1 MNLFAQ
7 AAQFL
12 TDPANWAG
20 PTGIPVRLLEHVGYS
35 ALTMAI
41 ALVVA
46 VPLGLWVGHTGRGGG
61 VVVGLAGALRSLPTL
76 GLLTL
81 FTLLMGLGLM
91 PPILALVLLAIP
103 PILSGT
109 YSGIAAVS
117 PALVDSARSMG
128 MTESQTLL
136 RVEIPVALPVIL
148 GGIRNAALQVLATV
162 TIVAYINLGGLGRY
176 LIDGLAVRDYS
187 RMLASVVLV
196 AVLALAADAV
206 LALFQRLVTSP
217 GLTLTGDRP

>member
-1 MNLFAQ
+1 M
-7 AAQFL
+7 
-12 TDPANWAG
+12 
-20 PTGIPVRLLEHVGYS
+20 
-35 ALTMAI
+35 
-41 ALVVA
+41 
-46 VPLGLWVGHTGRGGG
+46 
-61 VVVGLAGALRSLPTL
+61 GLAGALRSLPTL

-117 PALVDSARSMG
+117 PALVDAARAMG
-128 MTESQTLL
+128 MTESQTLF
-136 RVEIPVALPVIL
+136 RVEVPVALPVIL

-206 LALFQRLVTSP
+206 LALTQRLVTSP
-217 GLTLTGDRP
+217 GLRLTGDRP

>member
-1 MNLFAQ
+1 
-7 AAQFL
+7 
-12 TDPANWAG
+12 
-20 PTGIPVRLLEHVGYS
+20 
-35 ALTMAI
+35 
-41 ALVVA
+41 
-46 VPLGLWVGHTGRGGG
+46 
-61 VVVGLAGALRSLPTL
+61 
-76 GLLTL
+76 
-81 FTLLMGLGLM
+81 MGLGLM

-109 YSGIAAVS
+109 YSGVAAVS
-117 PALVDSARSMG
+117 PALVDAARSMG
-128 MTESQTLL
+128 MTEGQVLT

-176 LIDGLAVRDYS
+176 LIDGLAVRDYA

-206 LALFQRLVTSP
+206 LALVQRLVTSP
-217 GLTLTGDRP
+217 GLRLAGDRP

>member
-1 MNLFAQ
+1 MNLIDQ
-7 AAQFL
+7 ALAFL
-12 TDPANWAG
+12 TDPMNWTGAA
-20 PTGIPVRLLEHVGYS
+20 GIPQRMLEHLGYT

-41 ALVVA
+41 ALIIA
-46 VPLGLWVGHTGRGGG
+46 VPLGLWVGHTGRGSG
-61 VVVGLAGALRSLPTL
+61 VVVGITGALRSLPTL

-81 FTLLMGLGLM
+81 FTLLMGLGLL

-109 YSGIAAVS
+109 YSGVASVS
-117 PALVDSARSMG
+117 PALVDGARAMG
-128 MTESQTLL
+128 MTERQTLT

-176 LIDGLAVRDYS
+176 LIDGLAVRDYA

-196 AVLALAADAV
+196 AVLALAADAI
-206 LALFQRLVTSP
+206 LALIQRLVTSP
-217 GLTLTGDRP
+217 GLRLTGERS

>member
-1 MNLFAQ
+1 MNLIDQ
-7 AAQFL
+7 ALAFL
-12 TDPANWAG
+12 TDPMNWTGAA
-20 PTGIPVRLLEHVGYS
+20 GIPQRMLEHLGYT

-41 ALVVA
+41 ALIIA
-46 VPLGLWVGHTGRGGG
+46 VPLGLWVGHTGRGSG
-61 VVVGLAGALRSLPTL
+61 VVVGITGALRSLPTL

-91 PPILALVLLAIP
+91 PPILALVLLAVP
-103 PILSGT
+103 PILSGA
-109 YSGIAAVS
+109 YSGIASVN
-117 PALVDSARSMG
+117 PALVDGARAMG
-128 MTESQTLL
+128 MTEGQTLT
-136 RVEIPVALPVIL
+136 RVEIPVALPVLL

-196 AVLALAADAV
+196 AVLALAADAI
-206 LALFQRLVTSP
+206 LALIQRLVTSP
-217 GLTLTGDRP
+217 GLRLAGERS

>member
-1 MNLFAQ
+1 MNLIEQ
-7 AAQFL
+7 ALAFL
-12 TDPANWAG
+12 TDPMNWTG
-20 PTGIPVRLLEHVGYS
+20 TTGIPQRMLEHLGYT

-41 ALVVA
+41 ALIIA
-46 VPLGLWVGHTGRGGG
+46 VPLGLWVGHTGRGSG
-61 VVVGLAGALRSLPTL
+61 VVVGITGALRSLPTL

-81 FTLLMGLGLM
+81 FTLLMGLGLL
-91 PPILALVLLAIP
+91 PPVLALVLLAIP

-109 YSGIAAVS
+109 YSGVASVS
-117 PALVDSARSMG
+117 PALVDGARAMG
-128 MTESQTLL
+128 MTERQTLT

-196 AVLALAADAV
+196 AVLALAADGI
-206 LALFQRLVTSP
+206 LALIQRLVTSP
-217 GLTLTGDRP
+217 GLRLAGERS

>member
-1 MNLFAQ
+1 MSLFAD
-7 AAQFL
+7 AARFL
-12 TDPANWAG
+12 GDPVNWAG
-20 PTGIPVRLLEHVGYS
+20 VAGIPHRMLEHVGYS

-81 FTLLMGLGLM
+81 FTLLMGLGLV
-91 PPILALVLLAIP
+91 PPILALVLLAVP

-117 PALVDSARSMG
+117 PALVDAARSLG
-128 MTESQTLL
+128 MTESQTLF
-136 RVEIPVALPVIL
+136 RVEVPVALPVIL

-206 LALFQRLVTSP
+206 LALVQRLVTSP
-217 GLTLTGDRP
+217 GLRLTGDRP

>member
-1 MNLFAQ
+1 MNLIEQ
-7 AAQFL
+7 ALAFL
-12 TDPANWAG
+12 TDPMNWTG
-20 PTGIPVRLLEHVGYS
+20 TTGIPQRMLEHLGYT

-41 ALVVA
+41 ALIIA
-46 VPLGLWVGHTGRGGG
+46 VPLGLWVGHTGRGSG
-61 VVVGLAGALRSLPTL
+61 VVVGITGALRSLPTL

-81 FTLLMGLGLM
+81 FTLLMGLGLL

-109 YSGIAAVS
+109 YSGVASVS
-117 PALVDSARSMG
+117 PALVDGARAMG
-128 MTESQTLL
+128 MTERQTLT

-196 AVLALAADAV
+196 AMLALAADGI
-206 LALFQRLVTSP
+206 LALIQRLVTSP
-217 GLTLTGDRP
+217 GLRLAGERS

>member
-1 MNLFAQ
+1 MNLFAE
-7 AAQFL
+7 AGQFL
-12 TDPANWAG
+12 TDPANWTGA
-20 PTGIPVRLLEHVGYS
+20 TGIPQRMLEHVGYS
-35 ALTMAI
+35 VLTMVI
-41 ALVVA
+41 ALVIA
-46 VPLGLWVGHTGRGGG
+46 VPLGLWVGHSGRGGG

-117 PALVDSARSMG
+117 PALVDAARAMG
-128 MTESQTLL
+128 MTESQTLF
-136 RVEIPVALPVIL
+136 RVEVPVALPVIL

-196 AVLALAADAV
+196 AALALTADAL
-206 LALFQRLVTSP
+206 LALIQRLVTSP
-217 GLTLTGDRP
+217 GLRLTGDRP

>member
-1 MNLFAQ
+1 MSLFTE

-12 TDPANWAG
+12 TDPANWTGA
-20 PTGIPVRLLEHVGYS
+20 TGIPQRLLEHAGYS

-41 ALVVA
+41 ALVIA

-61 VVVGLAGALRSLPTL
+61 AVVGLAGALRSLPTL

-91 PPILALVLLAIP
+91 PPILALVLLAVP

-117 PALVDSARSMG
+117 PSLVDAARAMG
-128 MTESQTLL
+128 MTESQTLF

-196 AVLALAADAV
+196 AVLALAADAI
-206 LALFQRLVTSP
+206 LALIQRLVTSP
-217 GLTLTGDRP
+217 GLRLAGERS

>member
-1 MNLFAQ
+1 MSLVAD

-12 TDPANWAG
+12 TDPASWSG
-20 PTGIPVRLLEHVGYS
+20 PSGIPQRLLEHVGYS
-35 ALTMAI
+35 ALTMVI
-41 ALVVA
+41 ALAVA
-46 VPLGLWVGHTGRGGG
+46 VPLGLWVGHTRRGGG
-61 VVVGLAGALRSLPTL
+61 VVVGLAGALRALPTL

-81 FTLLMGLGLM
+81 FTLLMGLGLL
-91 PPILALVLLAIP
+91 PPILALVLLAVP

-117 PALVDSARSMG
+117 PALVDAARSMG
-128 MTESQTLL
+128 MTERQVLT

-176 LIDGLAVRDYS
+176 LIDGLAVRDYA
-187 RMLASVVLV
+187 RMLGSVVLV
-196 AVLALAADAV
+196 AVGALAADAV
-206 LALFQRLVTSP
+206 LARVQRLVSSP
-217 GLTLTGDRP
+217 GLATAGDRP

>member
-1 MNLFAQ
+1 MNLFEQ
-7 AAQFL
+7 AMEFL
-12 TDPANWAG
+12 ADPGNWTGSA
-20 PTGIPVRLLEHVGYS
+20 GIPQRTLEHVGYTG
-35 ALTMAI
+35 LTMAI
-41 ALVVA
+41 ALLIA
-46 VPLGLWVGHTGRGGG
+46 VPLGLWIGHTGRGSGL
-61 VVVGLAGALRSLPTL
+61 VVGITGALRSLPTL

-81 FTLLMGLGLM
+81 FTLLLGLGLM

-109 YSGIAAVS
+109 YSGIASVS
-117 PALVDSARSMG
+117 PALVDGAQAMG
-128 MTESQTLL
+128 MTGRQTLT

-196 AVLALAADAV
+196 AVLALAADAF
-206 LALFQRLVTSP
+206 LALIQRLVTSP
-217 GLTLTGDRP
+217 GLRLAGERS

>member
-1 MNLFAQ
+1 MNLIDQ
-7 AAQFL
+7 ALQFL
-12 TDPANWAG
+12 IDPMNWTGAV
-20 PTGIPVRLLEHVGYS
+20 GIPQRMLEHLGYT

-41 ALVVA
+41 ALIIA
-46 VPLGLWVGHTGRGGG
+46 VPLGLWVGHTGRGSG
-61 VVVGLAGALRSLPTL
+61 VVVGITGALRSLPTL

-109 YSGIAAVS
+109 YSGIASVN
-117 PALVDSARSMG
+117 PALVDGARAMG
-128 MTESQTLL
+128 MTERQTLT

-196 AVLALAADAV
+196 AVLALAADAI
-206 LALFQRLVTSP
+206 LALIQRLVTSP
-217 GLTLTGDRP
+217 GLRLAGERS

>member
-1 MNLFAQ
+1 MNLIDQ
-7 AAQFL
+7 ALQFL
-12 TDPANWAG
+12 IDPMNWTGAV
-20 PTGIPVRLLEHVGYS
+20 GIPKRMLEHLGYT

-41 ALVVA
+41 ALIIA
-46 VPLGLWVGHTGRGGG
+46 VPLGLWVGHTGRGSG
-61 VVVGLAGALRSLPTL
+61 VVVGITGALRSLPTL

-109 YSGIAAVS
+109 YSGIASVN
-117 PALVDSARSMG
+117 PALVDGARAMG
-128 MTESQTLL
+128 MTERQTLT

-196 AVLALAADAV
+196 AVLALAADAI
-206 LALFQRLVTSP
+206 LALIQRLVTSP
-217 GLTLTGDRP
+217 GLRLAGERS

>member
-1 MNLFAQ
+1 MNLIDQ
-7 AAQFL
+7 ALQFL
-12 TDPANWAG
+12 IDPMNWTGAA
-20 PTGIPVRLLEHVGYS
+20 GIPKRMLEHLGYT

-41 ALVVA
+41 ALIIA
-46 VPLGLWVGHTGRGGG
+46 VPLGLWVGHTGRGSG
-61 VVVGLAGALRSLPTL
+61 VVVGITGALRSLPTL

-109 YSGIAAVS
+109 YSGIASVN
-117 PALVDSARSMG
+117 PALVDGARAMG
-128 MTESQTLL
+128 MTERQTLT

-196 AVLALAADAV
+196 AVLALAADAI
-206 LALFQRLVTSP
+206 LALIQRLVTSP
-217 GLTLTGDRP
+217 GLRLAGERS

>member
-1 MNLFAQ
+1 MNLIDQ
-7 AAQFL
+7 AIEFL
-12 TDPANWAG
+12 ADPTNWTGAS
-20 PTGIPVRLLEHVGYS
+20 GIPQRMLEHLGYTG
-35 ALTMAI
+35 LTMAI
-41 ALVVA
+41 ALVIA
-46 VPLGLWVGHTGRGGG
+46 VPLGLWVGHTGRGSG
-61 VVVGLAGALRSLPTL
+61 VVVGITGALRSLPTL

-109 YSGIAAVS
+109 YSGIASVN
-117 PALVDSARSMG
+117 PALVDGARAMG
-128 MTESQTLL
+128 MTERQTLT

-196 AVLALAADAV
+196 AVLALAADAI
-206 LALFQRLVTSP
+206 LALIQRLVTSP
-217 GLTLTGDRP
+217 GLRLAGERS

>member
-1 MNLFAQ
+1 MSLFAE

-12 TDPANWAG
+12 TDPAHWTGA
-20 PTGIPVRLLEHVGYS
+20 TGIPQRLLEHVGYS
-35 ALTMAI
+35 VLTMAI
-41 ALVVA
+41 ALVIA

-117 PALVDSARSMG
+117 PALVDAARAMG
-128 MTESQTLL
+128 MTESQTLF

-187 RMLASVVLV
+187 RMLAAVVLV

-206 LALFQRLVTSP
+206 LALAQRLVTSP
-217 GLTLTGDRP
+217 GLRSTGDRP

>member
-1 MNLFAQ
+1 MNLFE
-7 AAQFL
+7 AAYAFL
-12 TDPANWAG
+12 TDPLNWSGAS
-20 PTGIPVRLLEHVGYS
+20 GIPDRMLEHLGYS

-41 ALVVA
+41 ALIVA
-46 VPLGLWVGHTGRGGG
+46 VPLGLWVGHTGRGSG
-61 VVVGLAGALRSLPTL
+61 VVVGLTGALRALPTL

-91 PPILALVLLAIP
+91 PPILALVFLAIP

-109 YSGIAAVS
+109 YSGVASVS
-117 PALVDSARSMG
+117 PALVDAARAMG
-128 MTESQTLL
+128 MTEGQTLT

-206 LALFQRLVTSP
+206 LALIQRLVTSP
-217 GLTLTGDRP
+217 GLRLAGERT

>member
-1 MNLFAQ
+1 MNLIDQ
-7 AAQFL
+7 AIEFL
-12 TDPANWAG
+12 TDPTNW
-20 PTGIPVRLLEHVGYS
+20 TGAASIPQRMLEHLGYT

-41 ALVVA
+41 ALIIA
-46 VPLGLWVGHTGRGGG
+46 VPLGLWVGHTGRGSG
-61 VVVGLAGALRSLPTL
+61 VVVGITGALRSLPTL

-109 YSGIAAVS
+109 YSGIASVN
-117 PALVDSARSMG
+117 PALVDGARAMG
-128 MTESQTLL
+128 MTERQTLT

-196 AVLALAADAV
+196 AVLALAADAI
-206 LALFQRLVTSP
+206 LALIQRLVTSP
-217 GLTLTGDRP
+217 GLRLAGERS

>member
-1 MNLFAQ
+1 MNLIEQ
-7 AAQFL
+7 ALAFL
-12 TDPANWAG
+12 TDPMNWTG
-20 PTGIPVRLLEHVGYS
+20 TTGIPQRMLEHLGYT

-41 ALVVA
+41 ALIIA
-46 VPLGLWVGHTGRGGG
+46 VPLGLWVGHTGRGSG
-61 VVVGLAGALRSLPTL
+61 VVVGITGALRSLPTL

-81 FTLLMGLGLM
+81 FTLLMGLGLL

-109 YSGIAAVS
+109 YSGVASVS
-117 PALVDSARSMG
+117 PALVDGARAMG
-128 MTESQTLL
+128 MTERQTLA

-196 AVLALAADAV
+196 AVLALAADGI
-206 LALFQRLVTSP
+206 LALIQRLVTSP
-217 GLTLTGDRP
+217 GLRLAGERS

>member
-1 MNLFAQ
+1 MNLIDQ
-7 AAQFL
+7 ALEFL
-12 TDPANWAG
+12 TDPTNWAG
-20 PTGIPVRLLEHVGYS
+20 TSGIPQRMLEHLGYTG
-35 ALTMAI
+35 LTMAI
-41 ALVVA
+41 ALIIA
-46 VPLGLWVGHTGRGGG
+46 VPLGLWVGHTGRGSG
-61 VVVGLAGALRSLPTL
+61 VVVGITGALRSLPTL

-109 YSGIAAVS
+109 YSGVASVS
-117 PALVDSARSMG
+117 PALVDGARAMG
-128 MTESQTLL
+128 MTERQTLT

-196 AVLALAADAV
+196 AVLALAADAI
-206 LALFQRLVTSP
+206 LALIQRLVTSP
-217 GLTLTGDRP
+217 GLRMAGERS

>member
-1 MNLFAQ
+1 MNLIDQ
-7 AAQFL
+7 ALQFL
-12 TDPANWAG
+12 IDPMNWTGAA
-20 PTGIPVRLLEHVGYS
+20 GIPQRMLEHLGYT

-41 ALVVA
+41 ALIIA
-46 VPLGLWVGHTGRGGG
+46 VPLGLWVGHTGRGSG
-61 VVVGLAGALRSLPTL
+61 VVVGITGALRSLPTL

-109 YSGIAAVS
+109 YSGIASVN
-117 PALVDSARSMG
+117 PALVDGARAMG
-128 MTESQTLL
+128 MTERQTIT

-196 AVLALAADAV
+196 AVLALAADAI
-206 LALFQRLVTSP
+206 LALIQRLVTSP
-217 GLTLTGDRP
+217 GLRLAGERS